1 MLKYSPLLLKC
12 LAARAAAPSSVVA
25 STEYIS
31 KRIRRHL
38 NDLERTNYTE
48 PSGGGGNYGLGFGS
62 KGKGDE
68 DGDFE
73 GGTTSNE
80 AIKDEGNASL
90 SLLYSQLDG
99 TDQRV
104 CGDRLGKE

>member
-1 MLKYSPLLLKC
+1 M
-12 LAARAAAPSSVVA
+12 
-25 STEYIS
+25 
-31 KRIRRHL
+31 

-90 SLLYSQLDG
+90 SLLYFESD
-99 TDQRV
+99 
-104 CGDRLGKE
+104 